1 MHIFVSYVPYENLKE
16 NTVNIDSKMLK
27 ALVLNA
33 REMQNKRFK
42 NTKIGYNSRME
53 HNDILNFAK
62 IKSNCDEFL
71 NAIYK
76 NYGLSTRALDR
87 IIKLSR
93 TIADIYESEYVTKP
107 HIIEALNYRKNING
121 EVI

>member
-1 MHIFVSYVPYENLKE
+1 
-16 NTVNIDSKMLK
+16 MLK